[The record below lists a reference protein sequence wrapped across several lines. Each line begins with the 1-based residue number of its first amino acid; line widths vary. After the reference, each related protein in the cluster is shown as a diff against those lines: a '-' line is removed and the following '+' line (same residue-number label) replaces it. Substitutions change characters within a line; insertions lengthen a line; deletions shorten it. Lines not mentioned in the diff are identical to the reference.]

1 MASRI
6 PTRAQAIFDRH
17 YEFHARYG
25 GDEHPK
31 KSAAEAKR
39 VSTSLR
45 KALAQFSALLEP
57 EQLQALQSASNV
69 MAGLGSDLDVVC
81 KLARSHRTATM
92 AKDLADW
99 EARTDAV
106 AQERW
111 AGDDEAMIAEA
122 RDLVAFVDDRGALDV
137 EEWILSRNP
146 GCKYAHFP
154 DRVSGRTYLGSVLK
168 ANPLVVRDVRRYAA
182 DYVHGLRDA
191 QRRQRRFQDM
201 YYVGLDDFE
210 AWRAWRMA
218 IAASIVPSR
227 NPSR

>member
-39 VSTSLR
+39 ISTSLR
-45 KALAQFSALLEP
+45 KALSQFSALLEP
-57 EQLQALQSASNV
+57 EQLKALESASNI

-81 KLARSHRTATM
+81 RLARNHRTATL
-92 AKDLADW
+92 AKDLSDW
-99 EARTDAV
+99 ESLTDAV

-111 AGDDEAMIAEA
+111 GGNDEAMIAEA
-122 RDLVAFVDDRGALDV
+122 RDLVAFVDDRNALEV

-154 DRVSGRTYLGSVLK
+154 DRVSGRRYLGSVLK
-168 ANPLVVRDVRRYAA
+168 TTPIVVLDVRRHAA
-182 DYVHGLRDA
+182 DYVHDLRDA

>member
-6 PTRAQAIFDRH
+6 PTRAQAIFDRY

-45 KALAQFSALLEP
+45 KALSQFSALLEP
-57 EQLQALQSASNV
+57 EQLQALQSAANV

-81 KLARSHRTATM
+81 RLARSHRIATI
-92 AKDLADW
+92 AKDLTDW
-99 EARTDAV
+99 EALTDAV

-111 AGDDEAMIAEA
+111 ADDEAMIAEA
-122 RDLVAFVDDRGALDV
+122 RDLVAFVDDRSALDV

-154 DRVSGRTYLGSVLK
+154 DRVSGRRHLDSVLK
-168 ANPLVVRDVRRYAA
+168 ANPLVVLDVRRHAA
-182 DYVHGLRDA
+182 DYVQGLRDA

-210 AWRAWRMA
+210 AWRAWRIA

-227 NPSR
+227 NASQ